1 MPTTMSIPVID
12 IAGYLDGSDKMGVAA
27 KIGEACQDIGFFMIR
42 GHGEQPMVFNLPIRR
57 LMRDISLLC
66 NR

>member
-1 MPTTMSIPVID
+1 MSIPVID

-42 GHGEQPMVFNLPIRR
+42 GHGERPIVFYYLFDADEGY
-57 LMRDISLLC
+57 LTAL
-66 NR
+66 